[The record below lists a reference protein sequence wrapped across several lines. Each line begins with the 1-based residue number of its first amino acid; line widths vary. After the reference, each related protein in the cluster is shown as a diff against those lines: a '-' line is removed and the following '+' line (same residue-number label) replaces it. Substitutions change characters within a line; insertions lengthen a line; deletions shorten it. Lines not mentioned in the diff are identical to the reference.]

1 MTVPSSKGLVF
12 VSCGQ
17 VTPEERKLGAAVS
30 ELIGELTA
38 YRPYFAENQT
48 TLEGFTHNLLGN
60 LNKAIGFVAIMH
72 PRGIVRLHDGKEET
86 RGSVWIEQEIAIAAF
101 MAQVL
106 RHEIRIAAYIHT
118 DVRREGMRDQLLLH
132 AVPFSK
138 DSQVIESLRG
148 ILPTWKLD
156 DRISE
161 RRWNRVRDDISKL
174 PEYNREALRLLLEYP
189 SLTDYTALQKLGQLG
204 RQNSLASVLPG
215 LQNQTGLI
223 RAVPGQAPTRR
234 PEYELTF
241 EITPELRP
249 FVERYF
255 NEMQ

>member
-1 MTVPSSKGLVF
+1 MGETSIEGLVF

-17 VTPEERKLGAAVS
+17 VTPEERKLGADVS
-30 ELIGELTA
+30 KVICELTP

-48 TLEGFTHNLLGN
+48 TLEGFTHNILGN
-60 LNKAIGFVAIMH
+60 LNKAIGFIAIMH
-72 PRGIVRLHDGKEET
+72 PRGIVKLHTGKEET

-101 MAQVL
+101 MAQIL
-106 RHEIRIAAYIHT
+106 RHEIRMAAYIHT
-118 DVRREGMRDQLLLH
+118 DIRREGMRDQLLLN

-138 DSQVIESLRG
+138 DSQVIESLSG

-156 DRISE
+156 DPIAE
-161 RRWNRVRDDISKL
+161 TRWNRVRVDISKL

-223 RAVPGQAPTRR
+223 RAVPGQPPTRR
-234 PEYELTF
+234 PEYELSF

>member
-1 MTVPSSKGLVF
+1 MGETSIKGLIF

-17 VTPEERKLGAAVS
+17 VTQEERKLGADVS
-30 ELIGELTA
+30 KLICDLTP
-38 YRPYFAENQT
+38 YHPYFAENQT
-48 TLEGFTHNLLGN
+48 TLEGFTHNILGN
-60 LNKAIGFVAIMH
+60 LNKAIGFIAIMH
-72 PRGIVRLHDGKEET
+72 PRGIVKLHDGKEET

-101 MAQVL
+101 MAQIL
-106 RHEIRIAAYIHT
+106 RHEIRMAAYIHT
-118 DVRREGMRDQLLLH
+118 DIRREGMRDQLLLN

-138 DSQVIESLRG
+138 DSQVIENLRG
-148 ILPTWKLD
+148 VLPTWKLD
-156 DRISE
+156 DPIAE
-161 RRWNRVRDDISKL
+161 RRWSRVRDDISKL

-223 RAVPGQAPTRR
+223 RAVPGQPPTRR
-234 PEYELTF
+234 PEYELSF

-255 NEMQ
+255 NETQ